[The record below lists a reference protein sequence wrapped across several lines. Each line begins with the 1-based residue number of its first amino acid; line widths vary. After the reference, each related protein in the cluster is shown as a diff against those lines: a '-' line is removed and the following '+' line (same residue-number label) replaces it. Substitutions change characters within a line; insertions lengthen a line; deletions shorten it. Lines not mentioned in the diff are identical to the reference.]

1 MTSVTTAKPLVHAKA
16 LPWIYVILALLVVS
30 LLAVPIVEKTPNAL
44 AFETFYLAGQHWL
57 QGLDP
62 YAVYEGYD
70 FYKLSPT
77 FLLPLIGFAQLPFVV
92 SAVLWQFLSIALFA
106 LALVGLL
113 RYLPLNQPLSLGWSL
128 FLPFLLLTDFQLNGT
143 YLQSNTLVVS
153 VMVLGWLAYVEQR
166 WILAALLLAWVSNMK
181 LYPLVLM
188 LMLFVDWRW
197 RFIVAS
203 LLAHLLLLLLPFMVW
218 GQAQSTLLYD
228 SWLER
233 LLMDKTITYG
243 EPWGH
248 FFLGLK
254 PFLEVNFGWVL
265 HQGYGVV
272 LLVSAL
278 WVAAP
283 VLLLRRVGN
292 FSMNALWL
300 LLVTALAWIL
310 LFSTR
315 TEGPTLVLIAPI
327 YAYALWWIMQ
337 RQSIR
342 LRRFGLW
349 LLVLT
354 FVLTSLSTSDL
365 FRGSIIHELS
375 WQHNLRAIGLMI
387 AFAFTSVVL
396 WLEALATIRQTP
408 ATKGYVRVS

>member
-1 MTSVTTAKPLVHAKA
+1 MTQFTTSNYFLDAKA
-16 LPWIYVILALLVVS
+16 LPWIYAIIGLLVVS

-92 SAVLWQFLSIALFA
+92 SAILWQFISIALFA
-106 LALVGLL
+106 LAMVGLL

-143 YLQSNTLVVS
+143 YLQSNTLVVA
-153 VMVLGWLAYVEQR
+153 VMALGWLAYVEQR

-188 LMLFVDWRW
+188 LMLFVDLRW

-203 LLAHLLLLLLPFMVW
+203 LLVHLLLLLIPFMVW
-218 GQAQSTLLYD
+218 SQAQSILLYD

-233 LLMDKTITYG
+233 LLIDKTITYG

-248 FFLGLK
+248 FFLGIK

-265 HQGYGVV
+265 HQGYGVI

-278 WVAAP
+278 WVALP
-283 VLLLRRVGN
+283 VLLLRRVGH
-292 FSMNALWL
+292 FSMNVLWL

-327 YAYALWWIMQ
+327 YAYVLWWMMRIECLNW
-337 RQSIR
+337 RR
-342 LRRFGLW
+342 LGLW

-365 FRGSIIHELS
+365 FRGTLIHELS
-375 WQHNLRAIGLMI
+375 WQHNLRTIGLMM
-387 AFAFTSVVL
+387 AFMFTSVLL
-396 WLEALATIRQTP
+396 WREALAAIRQNH